1 MPLLDFLWLG
11 LLSSVSPLLQSPLPK
26 FSVIIINNDN
36 NSYNDDDDDGDDNN
50 LFSRYLTSIQR
61 HTNDEREES
70 LLNPA

>member
-26 FSVIIINNDN
+26 FSAIIINNVN
-36 NSYNDDDDDGDDNN
+36 NGYNEGDDSDDNN

-61 HTNDEREES
+61 DTNDEGEES